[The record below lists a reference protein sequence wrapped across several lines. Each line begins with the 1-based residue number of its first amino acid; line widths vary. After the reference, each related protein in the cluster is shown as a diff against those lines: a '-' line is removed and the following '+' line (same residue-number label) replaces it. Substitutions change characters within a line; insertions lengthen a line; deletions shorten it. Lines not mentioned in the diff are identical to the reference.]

1 MFALF
6 HPITPLA
13 FLFSEF
19 ENMNTMTLHVNAVNT
34 MTSREI
40 AELTGKRH
48 DHVKRDCEIMF
59 AELGIDVPKSGDIS
73 GLDALSFKR
82 IYFDSMNR
90 EQTEYALTRD
100 LVHTLITGYSIK
112 LRHAVVVR
120 LNELESQNAP
130 RRGVTFDSK
139 LMRVTFANC
148 LATAKMA
155 GMSHDEAIHAADSAT
170 VQAVGVSPIKLL
182 GISTLHNKN
191 HSNIQRRILQMVNCQ
206 EGMLSGVIC
215 NRFRDMEKQEIKAI
229 LKNMLSAG
237 LIRSVESVH
246 PSNKRIV
253 KRYFAAH

>member
-1 MFALF
+1 LFALF

-13 FLFSEF
+13 FLFLEI

-40 AELTGKRH
+40 AELTGKEH
-48 DHVKRDCEIMF
+48 FHVKRDCEIMF
-59 AELGIDVPKSGDIS
+59 EELDIS
-73 GLDALSFKR
+73 PEGC
-82 IYFDSMNR
+82 IQNWIHPQNG
-90 EQTEYALTRD
+90 QTYIEYALTRD

-120 LNELESQNAP
+120 LNELESQNTPA
-130 RRGVTFDSK
+130 RVVAFDSK

-155 GMSHDEAIHAADSAT
+155 GMSHDEAIQAADFAT

-191 HSNIQRRILQMVNCQ
+191 HSNIQRRILQMVNCP

-237 LIRSVESVH
+237 QIRAVETIH